1 MKKFIHINNCY
12 GGACSALKRE
22 YDSPEEF
29 QKDFN
34 NLLNLS
40 EQELSE
46 KYYMFHP
53 LLYSEPVLLEIEL
66 ADDEVWD
73 IDEYDGLESLT
84 FRKKLPINSLIIG
97 RYDPKQINT

>member
-12 GGACSALKRE
+12 GGPCSALKRE
-22 YDSPEEF
+22 YNSPEEF
-29 QKDFN
+29 QEDLN

-84 FRKKLPINSLIIG
+84 FRKKLNISSKIIAEHK
-97 RYDPKQINT
+97 PKID

>member
-12 GGACSALKRE
+12 GGPCSALKRE

-29 QKDFN
+29 QEDFN

-53 LLYSEPVLLEIEL
+53 LLCSEPVLLEIEL

-84 FRKKLPINSLIIG
+84 FRKKLNISSKIIAEHK
-97 RYDPKQINT
+97 PKID

>member
-1 MKKFIHINNCY
+1 MKKYIHINNCY
-12 GGACSALKRE
+12 GGPCSALKRE

-29 QKDFN
+29 QEDLN

-66 ADDEVWD
+66 ADDEVWY

-84 FRKKLPINSLIIG
+84 FRKKLNISSKIIAEHK
-97 RYDPKQINT
+97 PKID

>member
-1 MKKFIHINNCY
+1 MKKYIHINNCY
-12 GGACSALKRE
+12 GGPCSALKRE

-29 QKDFN
+29 QEDLN

-53 LLYSEPVLLEIEL
+53 LLFSEPVLLEIEL

-84 FRKKLPINSLIIG
+84 FRKKLNISSKIIAEHK
-97 RYDPKQINT
+97 PKID